1 MVTTVI
7 DKKNWNIFTIS
18 VYLWYFRSARLCFTI
33 SGTNEEY
40 FESFRYAC
48 LFPCFFFFLPK
59 CLVSLFVFCKNHGIN
74 LVPAVFCFKIF
85 CLVNCLFILF
95 NKWYLSRTLGTII
108 ILICI
113 TICNLVHPLKTFLD
127 KQLNRGTSTGFGLI
141 SPGNYPTFLRKNSQS
156 LNISSNSSRK
166 IGDNNRA

>member
-1 MVTTVI
+1 MR
-7 DKKNWNIFTIS
+7 NILK
-18 VYLWYFRSARLCFTI
+18 V
-33 SGTNEEY
+33 SGMLV
-40 FESFRYAC
+40 FFHA
-48 LFPCFFFFLPK
+48 FFFFLPK

-95 NKWYLSRTLGTII
+95 NKWYLSCTLGTII